1 MQPLTLWRKKM
12 KHIHKTDSVY
22 FSMCEVGSYDIFYI
36 HDCTIYCP
44 CCLKQ
49 AIENE
54 EEWTKPCEGSDSCMN
69 EEISRC
75 INYEQF
81 DLYCSRCNENL
92 PVEYGDNI
100 ETMLEYIDNIDQ
112 TSNEDEIEKANE
124 FREILKKH
132 GYLE

>member
-1 MQPLTLWRKKM
+1 M

-22 FSMCEVGSYDIFYI
+22 FSIAEMGSYNIFYI

-44 CCLKQ
+44 SCLKQ

-54 EEWTKPCEGSDSCMN
+54 EEWTTPIEGSDSVMN

-75 INYEQF
+75 TNYDQL
-81 DLYCSRCNENL
+81 DLYCSRCNVNL
-92 PVEYGDNI
+92 DVEYGDNI
-100 ETMLEYIDNIDQ
+100 ETMVKFIDNIDQ

-124 FREILKKH
+124 FIEILKDH
-132 GYLE
+132 GYEFE